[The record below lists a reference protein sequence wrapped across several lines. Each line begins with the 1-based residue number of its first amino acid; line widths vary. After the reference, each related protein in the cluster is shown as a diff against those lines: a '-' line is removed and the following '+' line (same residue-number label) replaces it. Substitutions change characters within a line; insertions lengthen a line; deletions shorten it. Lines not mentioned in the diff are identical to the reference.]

1 VDIIGPAVG
10 ISLFLLVYYML
21 VGFLVVFFATT
32 FGYTPARA
40 NDLANWYWITNA
52 VVLVV
57 AGVLSDRLRV
67 RKPFMMIGA
76 VISLVGLGA
85 FASATTNRHTSYHT
99 FAFYFVLIA
108 VGAAIAYVPWM
119 AAFTQTIEKYNPA
132 ATATGLA
139 VWGWIIRIIVTVS
152 FAILPAALPATS
164 TLVDRGPKVASIV
177 ARYPAE
183 VKTLQT
189 VDPATL
195 ALLHANP
202 GDRSAQAKAV
212 SELSGVPAASV
223 ARAAALGTRYAQQLQ
238 TLAALAPATQ
248 IALAVDP
255 RSVAAQRAAAKDII
269 KALHVGSADAVARLH
284 ALARIPPAD
293 MAFLR
298 SVGPQVR
305 AGAAQL
311 AAVSTVPPA
320 DLAYLQANGAKV
332 ATAQRI
338 TAGQW
343 QGWWWVCFAGQVLF
357 IPLGLFLAGRWSPRR
372 ARDDE
377 LRHEQLVQRELEAL
391 HSATGLAAGPASR
404 LA

>member
-1 VDIIGPAVG
+1 
-10 ISLFLLVYYML
+10 
-21 VGFLVVFFATT
+21 
-32 FGYTPARA
+32 
-40 NDLANWYWITNA
+40 
-52 VVLVV
+52 
-57 AGVLSDRLRV
+57 
-67 RKPFMMIGA
+67 
-76 VISLVGLGA
+76 
-85 FASATTNRHTSYHT
+85 
-99 FAFYFVLIA
+99 
-108 VGAAIAYVPWM
+108 
-119 AAFTQTIEKYNPA
+119 
-132 ATATGLA
+132 
-139 VWGWIIRIIVTVS
+139 
-152 FAILPAALPATS
+152 
-164 TLVDRGPKVASIV
+164 
-177 ARYPAE
+177 
-183 VKTLQT
+183 
-189 VDPATL
+189 
-195 ALLHANP
+195 
-202 GDRSAQAKAV
+202 
-212 SELSGVPAASV
+212 
-223 ARAAALGTRYAQQLQ
+223 
-238 TLAALAPATQ
+238 
-248 IALAVDP
+248 
-255 RSVAAQRAAAKDII
+255 
-269 KALHVGSADAVARLH
+269 
-284 ALARIPPAD
+284 